1 MMNDENQMKTDISME
16 EMESMF
22 STFNNHS
29 QSKLNEFFGLNKPEK
44 SVSYF
49 DHKKGLHL
57 LKDYVNHNGLIRNW
71 IDSFDYFLEN
81 TVPHIIR
88 ENSKIE
94 CVSDKH
100 KILKEITFE
109 DVSISK
115 PVIKEN
121 GGTIRDIYPRE
132 CVLKNH
138 TYYVTINVTFIETTK
153 YIDNVIDE
161 STGKI
166 IDVKTRESRQV
177 IRRDVELCKFPL
189 MIGSKYDHRTANK
202 NYMNDESPHEQGGF
216 FIINGKEKVLIAQ
229 EEMRTNILTIKK
241 TQKNAYKAE
250 LRSCHEDKLR
260 NSSTLYCSLIVLNDD
275 AELKIE
281 MKIPFTQH
289 DIPMIVVFQALGVH
303 DYNEILSY
311 VIDEKTD
318 DFELISTVKKIF
330 SQKLFTHEQFNTQT
344 NEQLTN
350 EIYKWL
356 SGHVKN
362 DEQSMEKRIKGA
374 KTLLTTELMP
384 HLGYTNDPKIQIKK
398 IFYLGYI
405 ARQLCLAYLGRRELD
420 DASHMGLKRIH
431 MPCDILGKLFRH
443 AFKNT
448 LKEIQKKI
456 KKNYSSDK
464 GLDVGK
470 MFEISKITQIMSNA
484 MKTGYFGVRR
494 GAKGQQ
500 GKSQMR
506 MYSGVFKSLAE
517 IRKLNNPVE
526 KNRKLTGIR
535 QLHQTHWAY
544 TCVVDTPEGHN
555 CGLLKNFTKYCHIRV
570 CKKIKQFVL
579 LGLKNHPD
587 FINFD
592 VLCDEY
598 FEFDRISSQLKKKK
612 PVSFSCL
619 YNIMIDGVLVGY
631 CQPQNVSKI
640 THYMRQMRS
649 NQALPNDIG
658 IIENKNWSMIDI
670 HTDNG
675 ALCRPVLKVEHLHK
689 FDLLRRMYAESV
701 NMNLWNEC
709 IKCGLIEYLCVDEQY
724 NHRIAIFF
732 GDLIN
737 ESVVVPIKGTKIS
750 DTEKEQKKNVWYR
763 FGTKDEIYE
772 SYISKRKKI
781 QGKIYFNPDV
791 PLSIQKQNRQTLT
804 DYLYKNRF
812 THMEIHPTVIF
823 GIFASLTPAPD
834 HNQGPRNLYQ
844 CAMIKHSIGRRDIN
858 QDYRYDTTSRSL
870 EFSSE
875 PLVQT
880 YDENIIGSNQHSSS
894 ENVMVSIEP
903 IRGDNIEDAYAAN
916 QSSIDRGLFRYA
928 VYQSITDSE
937 VKKPNI
943 TKFCKPSADCVG
955 IQNANYDKIDE
966 DGLPKI
972 GTVLNKGDVFL
983 GKVIYSSFKKRKLKK
998 KKEVSGTKR
1007 KRNDRSKKSESS
1019 GQKKSN
1025 ETDDGIFDAVVPS
1038 ESDQDEESELYE
1050 QMHSIE
1056 KMRDVSHVFKEQSD
1070 FPTVVDKIT
1079 YCFDSNRNKIVK
1091 IRLKT
1096 IKHPQ
1101 IGDKLSSRHGQKGTI
1116 GLTYRQE
1123 DLSFTY
1129 NGGMVPDIII
1139 NPHAFPSRMTIGQ
1152 FIECLL
1158 GKVACI
1164 TGHIGNATP
1173 FMSSE
1178 YDIDIIRDLLCELG
1192 YSGGG
1197 KEKMVSGITGELY
1210 DALIFYAPCSM
1221 QLLKHISE
1229 EKRHARSIGPVLVLT
1244 RQPTEGRTRD
1254 GGLRLGDMERG
1265 CIVSHGGDYLCKE
1278 RMTEQSNPYI
1288 ISICKKCGNFTSMIQ
1303 NQLDIERE
1311 NYNEFMQ
1318 HKMDQLFVKSKKPST
1333 SSSTMSPVKTTN
1345 ASEYCEKIHKA
1356 VFPQDD
1362 QNNVQ
1367 SNCDSCLEENS
1378 MCQLKISYASKLFI
1392 QELAG
1397 MGMRPVIRFKRDE
1410 DFDKLCIQ
1418 TVQPSSFLNAEE
1430 DYKFYKQIEENIN
1443 QKIFSQ

>member
-1 MMNDENQMKTDISME
+1 MKTKENNTME
-16 EMESMF
+16 NEIQMDDF
-22 STFNNHS
+22 FVDKS
-29 QSKLNEFFGLNKPEK
+29 QINSKLNKAFGLEK
-44 SVSYF
+44 TEHSVSYF

-57 LKDYVNHNGLIRNW
+57 LKDYVNHNGLLRNW

-81 TVPHIIR
+81 TIPHIIR

-94 CVSDKH
+94 CVSEKH
-100 KILKEITFE
+100 RILKEITFE
-109 DVSISK
+109 NVRIGK
-115 PVIKEN
+115 PIIKEN
-121 GGTIRDIYPRE
+121 SGMIRDVYPRE
-132 CVLKNH
+132 CVLKDH
-138 TYYVTINVTFIETTK
+138 TYSVIIYVDFIEKTK
-153 YIDNVIDE
+153 YIDNIIDE

-166 IDVKTRESRQV
+166 IDVKKRQSRQIV
-177 IRRDVELCKFPL
+177 RKDVEICKFPL
-189 MIGSKYDHRTANK
+189 MLGSKYDHRTTNK

-216 FIINGKEKVLIAQ
+216 FIIKGKEKVLVAQ

-241 TQKNAYKAE
+241 TQKNAFKAE

-260 NSSTLYCSLIVLNDD
+260 NSSTLYCSLIVLNDE

-303 DYNEILSY
+303 DYDEILSY
-311 VIDEKTD
+311 VIDQEND
-318 DFELISTVKKIF
+318 DFELVSTVKKIF
-330 SQKLFTHEQFNTQT
+330 GQKLFTHDKFGTET

-350 EIYKWL
+350 KIYEWL
-356 SGHVKN
+356 SKHVKN
-362 DEQSMEKRIKGA
+362 DDQSLEKRIKGA

-398 IFYLGYI
+398 IFFLGYI
-405 ARQLCLAYLGRRELD
+405 ARQLCLAYLGRRQLD
-420 DASHMGLKRIH
+420 DPSHMGLKRIH
-431 MPCDILGKLFRH
+431 MPCEILGKLFRH

-456 KKNYSSDK
+456 KKNYASDK
-464 GLDVGK
+464 GLDTGK
-470 MFEISKITQIMSNA
+470 MLEISKITSTIEKA
-484 MKTGYFGVRR
+484 MKTGYFGVKR

-506 MYSGVFKSLAE
+506 MYSDITKSLAE

-570 CKKIKQFVL
+570 CNKLKQYVL
-579 LGLKNHPD
+579 LGLKKHKD

-592 VLCDEY
+592 DLCEKY
-598 FEFDRISSQLKKKK
+598 FDFQNLSNQIKKNKRIS
-612 PVSFSCL
+612 FSRL

-631 CQPQNVSKI
+631 CLPENVSKI
-640 THYMRQMRS
+640 TTHMRKMRS
-649 NQALPNDIG
+649 DQVLPKDIG
-658 IIENKNWSMIDI
+658 IIDSKNWNMIDI

-675 ALCRPVLKVEHLHK
+675 ALCRPVLKVENLHK
-689 FDLLRRMYAESV
+689 FDLLMKMYNQSM

-732 GDLIN
+732 GDLIHEN
-737 ESVVVPIKGTKIS
+737 VVIPIEGTKIS
-750 DTEKEQKKNVWYR
+750 DKEKDAKKNKWYR
-763 FGTKDEIYE
+763 FGTKQEIYD
-772 SYISKRKKI
+772 SYVSKRKKI
-781 QGKIYFNPDV
+781 DGRIYFNPDV
-791 PLSIQKQNRQTLT
+791 PMEIQKQNRQTLA

-858 QDYRYDTTSRSL
+858 QTYRFDTTSRSL

-880 YDENIIGSNQHSSS
+880 YSENIIGSNQHSTS
-894 ENVMVSIEP
+894 ENVMISIET
-903 IRGDNIEDAYAAN
+903 IGGYNIEDAYAAN
-916 QSSIDRGLFRYA
+916 QSSIERGLFRYA

-937 VKKPNI
+937 VKKPNV
-943 TKFCKPSADCVG
+943 TKFCKPSSDCVG

-983 GKVIYSSFKKRKLKK
+983 GKVIYSSFNKRKLKK
-998 KKEVSGTKR
+998 KPNKKKTTSGSKR
-1007 KRNDRSKKSESS
+1007 KRNEGSNHHKQTNHKN
-1019 GQKKSN
+1019 KSN
-1025 ETDDGIFDAVVPS
+1025 DNGIFDSMVL
-1038 ESDQDEESELYE
+1038 SDDEEEDDEELYE

-1079 YCFDSNRNKIVK
+1079 YCYDVNRNKIVK

-1096 IKHPQ
+1096 VKYPQ

-1123 DLSFTY
+1123 DLSYTY
-1129 NGGMVPDIII
+1129 RDGMVPDIII

-1164 TGHIGNATP
+1164 TGHIGNATS

-1178 YDIDIIRDLLCELG
+1178 YDIGVIGDLLCELG
-1192 YSGGG
+1192 YPGGG
-1197 KEKMVSGITGELY
+1197 KEKMISGITGKMY
-1210 DALIFYAPCSM
+1210 DSLIFYAPCSM

-1288 ISICKKCGNFTSMIQ
+1288 ISICRECGNFTSMIQ
-1303 NQLDIERE
+1303 NQFDIEKE
-1311 NYNEFMQ
+1311 EYTDFMGK
-1318 HKMDQLFVKSKKPST
+1318 KMTEVFSKSFGKRKFNS
-1333 SSSTMSPVKTTN
+1333 
-1345 ASEYCEKIHKA
+1345 
-1356 VFPQDD
+1356 DD
-1362 QNNVQ
+1362 QNMMIDATEYSEKICKTIFPEDESKNIH
-1367 SNCDSCLEENS
+1367 SNCDSCLAGNS

-1430 DYKFYKQIEENIN
+1430 DYKFYKEIEETIN
-1443 QKIFSQ
+1443 QKLVLN